1 MNQRMTVEKI
11 IKEPLTVNHIYKD
24 KKQLE
29 SRVDEL
35 LEAVGLNATYR
46 KKYPPEISGGQRQR
60 VAIARCIA
68 LQPDFVI
75 ADEPI
80 ASLDVSI
87 QAQIINLFKHLQT
100 NTNSLFYL
108 LPMTLQLYDI
118 SVIKLECSIM
128 ENWWRLL
135 LRKSCL
141 RIRFILI
148 QNHCCQQFLHRIQGR
163 KKIKYWFRSMGLP
176 LQVKEK

>member
-1 MNQRMTVEKI
+1 MTVEKI

-35 LEAVGLNATYR
+35 LEQVGLNATYR

-100 NTNSLFYL
+100 KHQFSFLFIAHDLAIVRYISDKIGVLYHCL
-108 LPMTLQLYDI
+108 LYTSVSSEVFEKLMKDAGYCNVKVYEQDAGRQVCAVGMKPM
-118 SVIKLECSIM
+118 
-128 ENWWRLL
+128 
-135 LRKSCL
+135 
-141 RIRFILI
+141 
-148 QNHCCQQFLHRIQGR
+148 
-163 KKIKYWFRSMGLP
+163 
-176 LQVKEK
+176 

>member
-1 MNQRMTVEKI
+1 M
-11 IKEPLTVNHIYKD
+11 TVNHIYKD

-29 SRVDEL
+29 SRVDEV
-35 LEAVGLNATYR
+35 LEQVGLNATYR
-46 KKYPPEISGGQRQR
+46 KNILRKFPEDSDSALRLQ
-60 VAIARCIA
+60 RCIA
-68 LQPDFVI
+68 LHPDFVI

-100 NTNSLFYL
+100 KHQFSFLFIAHDLAIVRYISDKIGV
-108 LPMTLQLYDI
+108 LYHG
-118 SVIKLECSIM
+118 KLVEVAPT
-128 ENWWRLL
+128 EELFE
-135 LRKSCL
+135 
-141 RIRFILI
+141 IRFILI
-148 QNHCCQQFLHRIQGR
+148 QNHCCQQFLLPDQGR

>member
-1 MNQRMTVEKI
+1 MQIIFQDYSAALNQRMTVEKI
-11 IKEPLTVNHIYKD
+11 IKEPLTVNHIYRD

-35 LEAVGLNATYR
+35 LEQVGLNATYR

-80 ASLDVSI
+80 ASFRRFPGHKLSI
-87 QAQIINLFKHLQT
+87 CLSIYKQ
-100 NTNSLFYL
+100 NTNFLLF
-108 LPMTLQLYDI
+108 I
-118 SVIKLECSIM
+118 A
-128 ENWWRLL
+128 
-135 LRKSCL
+135 
-141 RIRFILI
+141 
-148 QNHCCQQFLHRIQGR
+148 
-163 KKIKYWFRSMGLP
+163 
-176 LQVKEK
+176 